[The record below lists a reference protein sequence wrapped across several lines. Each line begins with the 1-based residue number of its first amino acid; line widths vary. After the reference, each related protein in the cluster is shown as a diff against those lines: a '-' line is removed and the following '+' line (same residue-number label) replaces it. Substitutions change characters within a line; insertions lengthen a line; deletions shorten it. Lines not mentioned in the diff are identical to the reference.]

1 MVLGVTGVVTKPVR
15 GMEMRW
21 EREGRGKGRS
31 DGARCHW
38 SCNKACERYGDEVG
52 EGREREGRGKGEG
65 REEAMVLGV
74 TGVVTNPVRGMEMRW
89 ERDGRGKGR
98 SDGARCHW
106 SCNKACERYGDEVG
120 EGREREGKK
129 RWC

>member
-1 MVLGVTGVVTKPVR
+1 MCKFLSKSGGVPFQISFFLGDLTRNDPEGREEAMVLGVTGVVTKPVR
-15 GMEMRW
+15 GMEMRWEREGRGKGEGREEAMVLGVTGVVTKPVRGMDMRW

-52 EGREREGRGKGEG
+52 EG
-65 REEAMVLGV
+65 
-74 TGVVTNPVRGMEMRW
+74 W
-89 ERDGRGKGR
+89 
-98 SDGARCHW
+98 
-106 SCNKACERYGDEVG
+106 
-120 EGREREGKK
+120 EREGKK